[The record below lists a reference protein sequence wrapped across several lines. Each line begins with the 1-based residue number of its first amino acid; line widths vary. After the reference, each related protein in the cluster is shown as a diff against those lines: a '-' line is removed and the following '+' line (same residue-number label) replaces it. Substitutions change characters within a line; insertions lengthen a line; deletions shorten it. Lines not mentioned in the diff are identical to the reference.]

1 LLEPQEQVRLHRAL
15 RLGLRTAS
23 QLMVPRERLAGID
36 IRTPIAEVLTTV
48 TTSPFS
54 RLPVYRGD
62 LDHVAGMLHIKDL
75 VTGFVKGTHRRSLA
89 SLLRAD
95 RPRAPR
101 HARRSAAGVP
111 ARAQESSGTGRRR
124 CRQGHRAD
132 HPRGTW
138 SRSFSAALPTSSR
151 RRGGARH
158 AAAARRRDDRIRD
171 HHRAHPAE
179 RRLRRRGVRDR
190 RRASARPIE
199 ARAEKGDRLAKRVQR
214 VLRDTQLQDRYI
226 ATAQLGIT
234 LASLGLGMYGEHV
247 MADGI
252 YSALGRAGMPAWL
265 ASHGVASLVAVAIL
279 TYFHIVVGEM
289 VPKSLALQQAERLA
303 CWITTPMLW
312 TKNVL
317 YPFVVT
323 LNGLGNLLLK
333 AIGVNRQAQNSEQYY
348 TPEELQLIVQESEEL
363 GALRSE
369 SSQMLQEL
377 FEFGDL
383 TAGQVMVPRVRIV
396 GIPVGTRPDAI
407 REILADPAHTRYPV
421 FEKDLDHILGMVHIK
436 DLLRLL
442 LNRRA
447 HRRLTGACGTRRS
460 RDRGTRRRARP

>member
-1 LLEPQEQVRLHRAL
+1 MIEFAIITVLILLNAVFVA
-15 RLGLRTAS
+15 
-23 QLMVPRERLAGID
+23 
-36 IRTPIAEVLTTV
+36 AEFAIV
-48 TTSPFS
+48 
-54 RLPVYRGD
+54 G
-62 LDHVAGMLHIKDL
+62 
-75 VTGFVKGTHRRSLA
+75 
-89 SLLRAD
+89 
-95 RPRAPR
+95 APR
-101 HARRSAAGVP
+101 SA
-111 ARAQESSGTGRRR
+111 
-124 CRQGHRAD
+124 
-132 HPRGTW
+132 
-138 SRSFSAALPTSSR
+138 
-151 RRGGARH
+151 
-158 AAAARRRDDRIRD
+158 
-171 HHRAHPAE
+171 
-179 RRLRRRGVRDR
+179 
-190 RRASARPIE
+190 IE

-247 MADGI
+247 LAEAI
-252 YSALGRAGMPAWL
+252 YGALGRAGGPAWL
-265 ASHGVASLVAVAIL
+265 ASHGVASVVAVAIL

-312 TKNVL
+312 IKNVL

-442 LNRRA
+442 LNDEPIDASQARVVPVVPETAALDAVLGVMRRERTQMA
-447 HRRLTGACGTRRS
+447 VVIDEHGGTSGVVTLEDLFEEVVGEIEEGPGTGGQVS
-460 RDRGTRRRARP
+460 RDREGRLRVPGTMRIDEVGQEFDLELEHEEVDSVSGLVLMLLGRPPVVGDSVRFGRLLFEVTAVKGHGVEECAVSLLTDVDAGPSEGVGL